1 MPRSLF
7 VSMLLAVQLLSW
19 SGPSMYL
26 CLGSDG
32 SVCVDFG
39 PANCRCCQ
47 HHGDADGCGASHKH
61 HQSPER
67 CNDSQR
73 QELLL
78 VADRD
83 CDCSHIQ
90 IVQQQGPVVV
100 QTSLKQASDHGW
112 TISSAIGF
120 QTAQPT
126 AVVVEHASSRPTLA
140 GSASSFPALLASVV
154 LRC

>member
-1 MPRSLF
+1 
-7 VSMLLAVQLLSW
+7 
-19 SGPSMYL
+19 MYL

-32 SVCVDFG
+32 SVNVDFG

-47 HHGDADGCGASHKH
+47 HHGDTGGSVAIHDH
-61 HQSPER
+61 HQCPER
-67 CNDSQR
+67 CNDSRR
-73 QELLL
+73 QTLLL

-100 QTSLKQASDHGW
+100 RESLQQASDHGW
-112 TISSAIGF
+112 TIGPAIGF

-126 AVVVEHASSRPTLA
+126 SAVVEHASSRPTFA
-140 GSASSFPALLASVV
+140 GSASSCPALLASIV